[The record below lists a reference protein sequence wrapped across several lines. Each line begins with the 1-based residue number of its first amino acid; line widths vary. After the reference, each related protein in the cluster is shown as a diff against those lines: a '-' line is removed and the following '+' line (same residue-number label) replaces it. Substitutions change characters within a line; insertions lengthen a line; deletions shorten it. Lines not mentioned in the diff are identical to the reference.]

1 VPHLGKI
8 LGGKAAGN
16 LFSQSPK
23 WRDLMPNGTTLNGF
37 GPGHHAPPGGLREV
51 NPTGSN
57 PGALRMFKHL
67 PAGLP
72 DRSPLVVV
80 LHGCLQTA
88 SGYEYGSGWSTL
100 ADRYGFALLVPEQQR
115 ANNPNTCFN
124 WFLPG
129 DTSRGQGEALSIRQ
143 MVEQMVVEHG
153 LDPKRIYVTG
163 LSAGGAMTSAMLAAY
178 PDIFAGGAI
187 VAGLPYGAATN
198 AQEAFQSML
207 QSPAR
212 PARVW
217 GDLVRKASKHTGA
230 WPRVSVWHGGAD
242 PTVIPANAQEIVK
255 QWVDVHGLSVTP
267 TRRDTVD
274 GYPRE
279 VWQDTRGDDVIE
291 SYTIPRMAHGT
302 PLAAGVA
309 DDQCGAPGAYL
320 LEVGISSSYHIAKF
334 WGLVGTPRAASIKT
348 ERATAAEA
356 ESIHTSAGPEA
367 WKMPHATDMRSV
379 ITNALKAAGL
389 MKG

>member
-1 VPHLGKI
+1 VPHPGKI
-8 LGGKAAGN
+8 FDGKAAGT
-16 LFSQSPK
+16 LFSQSQK
-23 WRDLMPNGTTLNGF
+23 WRDLMPNGGALNGF
-37 GPGHHAPPGGLREV
+37 ASGHQSPPGGLQEV
-51 NPTGSN
+51 APTGRN
-57 PGALRMFKHL
+57 PGALRMFTYV

-72 DRSPLVVV
+72 DRSALVVV

-88 SGYEYGSGWSTL
+88 SGYEYGAGWSTL

-129 DTSRGQGEALSIRQ
+129 DTSRGQGEALSIRE
-143 MVEQMVVEHG
+143 MVEQMVVAHG
-153 LDPKRIYVTG
+153 LDPRRIYVTG

-178 PDIFAGGAI
+178 PEIFAGGAI
-187 VAGLPYGAATN
+187 VAGLPFGAASN

-217 GDLVRKASKHTGA
+217 GDLVRKASPHTGP

-255 QWVDVHGLSVTP
+255 QWVDVHGLSAAP
-267 TRRDTVD
+267 SRHDTVD

-279 VWQDTRGDDVIE
+279 VWQNTKGDDVIE
-291 SYTIPRMAHGT
+291 SYTIPRMKHGT
-302 PLAAGVA
+302 PLAAGMA

-320 LEVGISSSYHIAKF
+320 LEVGISSSYHIARF
-334 WGLVGTPRAASIKT
+334 WGLVGKLRPAVRRKPDKPAPEAENVHTFAG
-348 ERATAAEA
+348 AEA
-356 ESIHTSAGPEA
+356 R
-367 WKMPHATDMRSV
+367 KLPHATDVRSV

-389 MKG
+389 MK